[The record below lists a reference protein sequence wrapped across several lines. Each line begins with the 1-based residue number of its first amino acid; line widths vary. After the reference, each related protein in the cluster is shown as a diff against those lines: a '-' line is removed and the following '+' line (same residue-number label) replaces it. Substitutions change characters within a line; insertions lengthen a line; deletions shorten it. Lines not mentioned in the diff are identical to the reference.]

1 MINQSL
7 WIKKCVLTL
16 QHGQKAYYYQR
27 VLVCTMEPVANI
39 TNRHVKWGEVI
50 LPGSDRDCCL
60 VAPKDNQH
68 KYRAM
73 RVSILCD
80 DVLYVL
86 KTY

>member
-1 MINQSL
+1 
-7 WIKKCVLTL
+7 
-16 QHGQKAYYYQR
+16 
-27 VLVCTMEPVANI
+27 MEPVANI

-50 LPGSDRDCCL
+50 LPSSDRDCCL